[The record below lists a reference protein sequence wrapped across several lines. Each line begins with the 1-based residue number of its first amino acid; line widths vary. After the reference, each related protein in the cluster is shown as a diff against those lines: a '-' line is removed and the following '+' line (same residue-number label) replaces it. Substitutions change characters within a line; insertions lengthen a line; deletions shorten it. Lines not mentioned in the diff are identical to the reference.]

1 MTCDG
6 DGDAR
11 NEAGEAADFASRA
24 DDGVKLLAPPLLVV
38 GGPFAVI
45 AGPHDDPE
53 PLLPRSNDE
62 TPRPA
67 LPMSDG
73 RVAEDLLAAAFGT
86 APPLTGVLGTG
97 KGLLSGSKP
106 SAAEAPLVLLL
117 PILLICHTGRD
128 AVLSVVAEEAL
139 PHAAGAA

>member
-11 NEAGEAADFASRA
+11 KEAGEAADFASRA

-53 PLLPRSNDE
+53 LLLPRSNDE

-73 RVAEDLLAAAFGT
+73 RVAEELLAA

-97 KGLLSGSKP
+97 KGLLVASAP

-128 AVLSVVAEEAL
+128 AVLSVDAEEAL
-139 PHAAGAA
+139 PHAAGAF